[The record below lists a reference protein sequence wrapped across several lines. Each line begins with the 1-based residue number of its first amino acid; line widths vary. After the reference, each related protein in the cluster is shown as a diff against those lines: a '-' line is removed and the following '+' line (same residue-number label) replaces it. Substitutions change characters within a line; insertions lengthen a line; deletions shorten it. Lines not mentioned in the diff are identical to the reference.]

1 MQGSK
6 SLKESLSKRKG
17 KKMSKQLE
25 KNSTYNQFDTD
36 HDGVVTDTEL
46 ARSERMIVIENMD
59 KMADQQRIMAWAALV
74 APPVLIAY
82 LASEL
87 VALDKVNA
95 LNGLVTTYCAAMGT
109 IVVAFMAATAYVR
122 GKTGE

>member
-1 MQGSK
+1 
-6 SLKESLSKRKG
+6 
-17 KKMSKQLE
+17 MSKQLE
-25 KNSTYNQFDTD
+25 KDSSYNEFDTD

-46 ARSERMIVIENMD
+46 ARSERMMQIENMD

-74 APPVLIAY
+74 APLALIAY

-87 VALDKVNA
+87 VTLEKVNA

-122 GKTGE
+122 GKNGE

>member
-1 MQGSK
+1 
-6 SLKESLSKRKG
+6 
-17 KKMSKQLE
+17 MSKQLE
-25 KNSTYNQFDTD
+25 KNSSYNEFDTD

-46 ARSERMIVIENMD
+46 ARSERMITLENMD

-87 VALDKVNA
+87 VTLEKVNA

-122 GKTGE
+122 GKAGE

>member
-1 MQGSK
+1 
-6 SLKESLSKRKG
+6 
-17 KKMSKQLE
+17 MSKQLE
-25 KNSTYNQFDTD
+25 KNSSYNEFDTD

-46 ARSERMIVIENMD
+46 ARSERMMQIENMD

-74 APPVLIAY
+74 APPALIAY

-87 VALDKVNA
+87 VTLEKVNA